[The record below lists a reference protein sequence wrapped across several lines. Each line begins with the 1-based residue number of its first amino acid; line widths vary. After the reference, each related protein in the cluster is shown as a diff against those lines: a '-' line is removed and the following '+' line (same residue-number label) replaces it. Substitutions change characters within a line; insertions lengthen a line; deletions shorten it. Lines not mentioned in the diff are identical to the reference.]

1 MKSEKPEKFYSKGA
15 KQFAEKYSIEEMP
28 QSYINLLD
36 NFAEKTGKGKVLDAG
51 CGPGRD
57 TQYLT
62 EKGLEVTGIDLA
74 EGMIEHAKENKKG
87 LFRKMDIRDLE
98 FEDNNFEGI
107 WCNTVM
113 HFFPPEQM
121 PEILDELKRV
131 LKDEGVFYVSFKIG
145 EGTFMRERYGSQV
158 KQYLIPEEKARNML
172 EEKDLE
178 IKDVNRAEVS
188 NTTIMN
194 FLTEARK

>member
-1 MKSEKPEKFYSKGA
+1 MTERPEQFYSEGA
-15 KQFAEKYSIEEMP
+15 KQFAEKYSIQEMP
-28 QSYINLLD
+28 EDYIQLLD
-36 NFAEKTGKGKVLDAG
+36 KFAEKVGKGKVLDAG

-57 TQYLT
+57 TEYLT
-62 EKGLEVTGIDLA
+62 EKGLDVTGIDLA
-74 EGMIEHAKENKKG
+74 EGMIEHAKDNKKG
-87 LFRKMDIRDLE
+87 LFKKMDIRDLE

-131 LKDEGVFYVSFKIG
+131 LKDEGVFYISFKIG
-145 EGTFMRERYGSQV
+145 EGTFMRERYGSEV
-158 KQYLIPEEKARNML
+158 KQYLIPEKRARKML
-172 EEKDLE
+172 EEKGLQ

-194 FLTEARK
+194 FLTEAEK

>member
-1 MKSEKPEKFYSKGA
+1 MTERPEQFYSEGA
-15 KQFAEKYSIEEMP
+15 KQFAEKYSIQEMP
-28 QSYINLLD
+28 EDYIQLLD
-36 NFAEKTGKGKVLDAG
+36 KFAEKVGKGKVLDAG

-57 TQYLT
+57 TEYLT
-62 EKGLEVTGIDLA
+62 EKDLDVTGIDLA
-74 EGMIEHAKENKKG
+74 EGMIEHAKDNKKG
-87 LFRKMDIRDLE
+87 LFKKMDIRDLE

-131 LKDEGVFYVSFKIG
+131 LKDEGVFYISFKIG
-145 EGTFMRERYGSQV
+145 EGTFMRERYGSEV
-158 KQYLIPEEKARNML
+158 KQYLIPEKKARKML
-172 EEKDLE
+172 EEKGLQ

-188 NTTIMN
+188 NTTIMS
-194 FLTEARK
+194 FLTEAEK

>member
-1 MKSEKPEKFYSKGA
+1 MTERPEQFYSKGA
-15 KQFAEKYSIEEMP
+15 EQFAEKYSIEEMP
-28 QSYINLLD
+28 EDYIQLLD
-36 NFAEKTGKGKVLDAG
+36 KFAEKTGQGKVLDAG

-57 TQYLT
+57 TEYLT
-62 EKGLEVTGIDLA
+62 EKGLDVTGIDLA
-74 EGMIEHAKENKKG
+74 EGMIEHAKDNKKG
-87 LFRKMDIRDLE
+87 LFKKMDIRDLE

-131 LKDEGVFYVSFKIG
+131 LKDEGVFYISFKIG
-145 EGTFMRERYGSQV
+145 EGTFMRERYGSEV
-158 KQYLIPEEKARNML
+158 KQYLIPEKKARKML
-172 EEKDLE
+172 EEKGLQ

-194 FLTEARK
+194 FLTEAEK